1 MSPPTDLQAWHDHP
15 AVQRLVDQFGSFFQA
30 FGFKRN
36 IGRIWGTLYL
46 SPRALDQAE
55 LSSVLNLSAGL
66 ISTGLRELDQIGAVR
81 VTASPG
87 SRRALYE
94 AERRLLRTV
103 ATILTRRDLE
113 AVLALRDVVI
123 EARAALPRGS
133 TKAWCHERLALVE
146 DVTRLY
152 EVLARL
158 VVRVSHGPEAAMGSI
173 IRALRNT
180 RGWLPS
186 LGSTTPPPSRHG

>member
-1 MSPPTDLQAWHDHP
+1 MDVHADLKSWHDQP
-15 AVQRLVDQFGSFFQA
+15 AVQRLVDQFGLFFQA

-36 IGRIWGTLYL
+36 IGRIWATLFL

-55 LSSVLNLSAGL
+55 LCAMLGLSAGL
-66 ISTGLRELDQIGAVR
+66 ISTGLRELERIGAVR
-81 VTASPG
+81 VTSPPG
-87 SRRALYE
+87 CRRAHYE
-94 AERRLLRTV
+94 AEHRLLRTV

-113 AVLALRDVVI
+113 AVLALRDAVAL
-123 EARAALPRGS
+123 ARQTLPTGRS
-133 TKAWCHERLALVE
+133 KVWCHERLALVH

-158 VVRVSHGPEAAMGSI
+158 VVRVSHGPELALGTI

-180 RGWLPS
+180 RAWLPG
-186 LGSTTPPPSRHG
+186 LGASDHHHPAP